1 MKASTLHPLKTQQ
14 NQRFSSVFMGYKI
27 EAFIRFFEKL
37 QRDMKKV
44 ININNNN
51 NNNNNNKQT

>member
-1 MKASTLHPLKTQQ
+1 MKASTLHPLKTQE

-51 NNNNNNKQT
+51 NNNNKQT